1 MRVFDQFTRQ
11 ILYQLHPSPVPLY
24 SRLIPAP
31 LFDINS
37 FASFMIQEKTSGELI
52 QIDVATNRSRALRC
66 QFTNRVIQL
75 LAEVDSQPHGSYDV
89 TSRERQIV
97 GLDVES

>member
-24 SRLIPAP
+24 SRIIPAP

-37 FASFMIQEKTSGELI
+37 FASFMIQEKASAELI
-52 QIDVATNRSRALRC
+52 QIDVATNKRRGLRC
-66 QFTNRVIQL
+66 QFPNRVIQL
-75 LAEVDSQPHGSYDV
+75 LAEVDSQPHG
-89 TSRERQIV
+89 
-97 GLDVES
+97 